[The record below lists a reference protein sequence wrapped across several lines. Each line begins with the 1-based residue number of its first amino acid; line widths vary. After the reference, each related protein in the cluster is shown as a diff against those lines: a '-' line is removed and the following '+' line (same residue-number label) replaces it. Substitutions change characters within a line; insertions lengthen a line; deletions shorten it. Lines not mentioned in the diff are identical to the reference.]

1 MRVLPRGAYFGHNV
15 RSREVA
21 GLILTEKVHP
31 VGERTPPHSH
41 AQPYLCFVLEGSW
54 EERSDSGARQC
65 APQTLI
71 YHPPGDVHSDHFRTN
86 PGRVFA
92 IELDTGWNDRMATLS
107 GLLEEP
113 RVVESGA
120 PAAVAMR
127 LFDESRH
134 NDSTSALVIEGLMLE
149 LLGSLVRSRAGV
161 ASRPAP
167 AWMRITEEILH
178 ARFRDPPSVREMA
191 RLADVHP
198 VHLARAFRARHG
210 CSISKYV
217 CRLRIEAACA
227 ALSWSART
235 LSEVALDVG
244 FFDQSHFTKA
254 FHRLIGTTP
263 ARFRAAVTPRIS
275 VTSNAPASCASEAGC
290 PQADNGVFK

>member
-1 MRVLPRGAYFGHNV
+1 MRVLPRGIYFGRNV

-41 AQPYLCFVLEGSW
+41 AQPYFCFVLEGSW
-54 EERSDSGARQC
+54 EERSGSAARRC

-92 IELDTGWNDRMATLS
+92 IEMDSGWKDRMATLS
-107 GLLEEP
+107 GLFKEP

-127 LFDESRH
+127 LFDESRR
-134 NDSTSALVIEGLMLE
+134 NDSPSALVIEGLMLE
-149 LLGSLVRSRAGV
+149 LLGSLARSRAGI
-161 ASRPAP
+161 ASAPAP
-167 AWMRITEEILH
+167 TWMRTTEEMLH
-178 ARFRDPPSVREMA
+178 ARFRNPPSVREMA
-191 RLADVHP
+191 SHGGVHP

-210 CSISKYV
+210 CSISDYV
-217 CRLRIEAACA
+217 SRLRIEAACA
-227 ALSWSART
+227 ALSTSVRT
-235 LSEVALDVG
+235 LSDIALDVG
-244 FFDQSHFTKA
+244 FFDQSHFTKV
-254 FHRLIGTTP
+254 FHRIIGTTP
-263 ARFRAAVTPRIS
+263 ARFRAAVAPTLAAASDRSES
-275 VTSNAPASCASEAGC
+275 V
-290 PQADNGVFK
+290 V